1 MAQETSMEISG
12 IGKTPGGRELPRRRP
27 QTAVDAAAP
36 VALVPVR
43 AVGAAVADVP
53 LSLSSQRPL
62 AAFLAQLIATQ
73 DGLPQTRAR
82 RRLEPALACATYVEA
97 GKLTAEPGTAFTRR
111 V

>member
-12 IGKTPGGRELPRRRP
+12 IGKTPGGRELPHRRP

-53 LSLSSQRPL
+53 LSLSQRPL

-82 RRLEPALACATYVEA
+82 RRLEPALAAATYVQA
-97 GKLTAEPGTAFTRR
+97 GKLTTEPGAAFTRS

>member
-1 MAQETSMEISG
+1 MEIRG
-12 IGKTPGGRELPRRRP
+12 IGKTPGSRELPRRRP

-43 AVGAAVADVP
+43 AVGAPTAAVP
-53 LSLSSQRPL
+53 LSLSQRPL

-82 RRLEPALACATYVEA
+82 RRLEPALACATYA
-97 GKLTAEPGTAFTRR
+97 GAATLTTPPGASFTRR

>member
-1 MAQETSMEISG
+1 MAQETSMEIGG
-12 IGKTPGGRELPRRRP
+12 IGKTLGGREPRRRP
-27 QTAVDAAAP
+27 QTAVDSAAP

-43 AVGAAVADVP
+43 AVGAPVASVP
-53 LSLSSQRPL
+53 LSLSQRPL

-82 RRLEPALACATYVEA
+82 RRVEPALACATYVEA
-97 GKLTAEPGTAFTRR
+97 GRLTIEPGAAFTRR

>member
-27 QTAVDAAAP
+27 QTAVDTAP
-36 VALVPVR
+36 AVALVPVR
-43 AVGAAVADVP
+43 VVGAPSADVP
-53 LSLSSQRPL
+53 LSLSQRPL

-82 RRLEPALACATYVEA
+82 RRLEPALAAAVYVQA
-97 GKLTAEPGTAFTRR
+97 GKLTTEPGAAFTRS